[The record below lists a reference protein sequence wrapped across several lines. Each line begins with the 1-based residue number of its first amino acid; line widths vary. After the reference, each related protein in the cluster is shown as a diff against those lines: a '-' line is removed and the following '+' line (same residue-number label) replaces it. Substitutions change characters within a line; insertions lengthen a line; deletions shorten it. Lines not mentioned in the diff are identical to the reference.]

1 MQIQMIIT
9 ENELQL
15 TRNYMANF
23 NIISAFYLSQP
34 GHTPTLFSTNW
45 ATAEQDSTEQN
56 DWFTIGAKL

>member
-1 MQIQMIIT
+1 
-9 ENELQL
+9 
-15 TRNYMANF
+15 MANF
-23 NIISAFYLSQP
+23 NIVSGFYLSQP